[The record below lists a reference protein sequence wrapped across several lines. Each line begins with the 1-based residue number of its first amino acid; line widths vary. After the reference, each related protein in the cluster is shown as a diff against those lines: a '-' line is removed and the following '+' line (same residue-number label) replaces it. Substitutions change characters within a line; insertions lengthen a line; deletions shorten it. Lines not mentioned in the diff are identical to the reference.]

1 MRCRRFRR
9 VANYL
14 KTSCRFLIHKGLP
27 WTDSSTAFLTES
39 DGIIFGVAQVNI
51 DGDAILRLR
60 FAPTRAA
67 ARRSQSASAATVAS
81 ATAARNAVRK
91 CGDSS
96 DMTLTVATSKANRV
110 GNPIAVDSSAIETG
124 RYDLP

>member
-1 MRCRRFRR
+1 M
-9 VANYL
+9 
-14 KTSCRFLIHKGLP
+14 
-27 WTDSSTAFLTES
+27 
-39 DGIIFGVAQVNI
+39 NI
-51 DGDAILRLR
+51 DGDAILRAFG
-60 FAPTRAA
+60 FAPTRPA

-96 DMTLTVATSKANRV
+96 DMTLTVATSKANRA
-110 GNPIAVDSSAIETG
+110 GNPIAVVRSVGSG